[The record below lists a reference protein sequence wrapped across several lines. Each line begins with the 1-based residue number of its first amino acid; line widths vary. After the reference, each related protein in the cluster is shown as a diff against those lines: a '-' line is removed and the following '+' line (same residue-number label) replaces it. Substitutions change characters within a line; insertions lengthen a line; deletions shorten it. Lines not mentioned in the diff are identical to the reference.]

1 MALTVVKLVY
11 SSLRRKDVKSLVGA
25 FCSQYPKLCSA
36 LGVEEDSDGLR
47 VVYEDV
53 EVVVLGGIPLA
64 FRLGEG
70 LLPTLVAVKTAGIGS
85 TQYAVVD
92 EGAVKY
98 ILRGADVMAP
108 GIVEA
113 SSFVVGDV
121 VAVWAPSK
129 VSPIAVGRALMS
141 SEEVLRVK
149 RGKAV
154 ENLHYA
160 GDRIWEASLEVI
172 RRFSKS

>member
-1 MALTVVKLVY
+1 MVKLVY
-11 SSLRRKDVKSLVGA
+11 SSLRKKDVKSLVSA
-25 FCSQYPKLCSA
+25 FCLQYPKLCTA
-36 LGVEEDSDGLR
+36 LGVEEDSDGFR

-53 EVVVLGGIPLA
+53 EMVVLGGIPLA
-64 FRLGEG
+64 FKLGEG
-70 LLPTLVAVKTAGIGS
+70 LLPTLVAVKAAGIGS

-108 GIVEA
+108 GIMEV
-113 SSFVVGDV
+113 SSFAVGDV
-121 VAVWAPSK
+121 VAVWAPGK

-141 SEEVLRVK
+141 SEDVLRIR
-149 RGKAV
+149 RGKAI

-172 RRFSKS
+172 KRFSKG